1 MATKLE
7 NLRVTKV
14 DFVDEGANPRAH
26 IKLFK
31 RHEPEDPG
39 EGNMGQA
46 EEKLVDSVMKK
57 LADALSGLFGRNGT
71 DVQKAGEA
79 STFREKL
86 DEAKREKIYSE
97 IWDVCYALQNSLG
110 TILSDEEVD
119 EGKGLELMQQSLSEF
134 TAAMNG
140 YVALWSAGETA
151 GIRKRAD
158 VPEETELPML
168 ETAYGNLGE
177 LIKKA
182 KEQKGEPEEMMKVD
196 KSKMSPED
204 RAAYE
209 AIIAKYAS
217 EEETVEK
224 AGTEPESGEEE
235 EGVEKK
241 KGCPKAKTTE
251 LEGGADDIYKG
262 LHPAVRAEIESL
274 KKYREAAEEKELHTV
289 AKKYEIIGKK
299 ADELVPT
306 LKSLRAAG
314 GTAYDD
320 MIGILDSMVAAVEQ
334 SGVFSEIGKSRE
346 GGSDSTSAI
355 EKARAQAMELRKSR
369 PELTEAAALDEVLL
383 SNPEFRSEWDK

>member
-31 RHEPEDPG
+31 RHEPESHPESLTG
-39 EGNMGQA
+39 HP
-46 EEKLVDSVMKK
+46 EEKLEDSVMKK
-57 LADALSGLFGRNGT
+57 IAVALAGVFGKNET
-71 DVQKAGEA
+71 DVQKSGEA
-79 STFREKL
+79 STFREKM
-86 DEAKREKIYSE
+86 DEAKKEKIYNE
-97 IWDVCYALQNSLG
+97 IWDVCYALQNSLS
-110 TILSDEEVD
+110 TIITDDEVD
-119 EGKGLELMQQSLSEF
+119 EGKELELMQQSLAEF

-151 GIRKRAD
+151 GIRKRTD
-158 VPEETELPML
+158 IPEEAELPML

-177 LIKKA
+177 LIEKA
-182 KEQKGEPEEMMKVD
+182 REQKGESEEMMTVD

-204 RAAYE
+204 RAAYD
-209 AIIAKYAS
+209 AMIAKYAS
-217 EEETVEK
+217 AEETVGK
-224 AGTEPESGEEE
+224 SGLSTETNEE
-235 EGVEKK
+235 EGKTKDCKKARTVES
-241 KGCPKAKTTE
+241 
-251 LEGGADDIYKG
+251 GAGSEDIYKG

-274 KKYREAAEEKELHTV
+274 KKYREAAEDRELLAV

-306 LKSLRAAG
+306 LKSLKAAG
-314 GTAYDD
+314 GTAYAD
-320 MIGILDSMVAAVEQ
+320 MIGLLDSTLAAVEQ

-346 GGSDSTSAI
+346 GGSDNVSAI

-383 SNPEFRSEWDK
+383 GNPEFLAEWDK

>member
-31 RHEPEDPG
+31 RHEPESHPESLTG
-39 EGNMGQA
+39 HP
-46 EEKLVDSVMKK
+46 EEKLEDSVMKK
-57 LADALSGLFGRNGT
+57 IAVALAGVFGKNET
-71 DVQKAGEA
+71 DVQKSGEA

-86 DEAKREKIYSE
+86 DEAKKEKIYNE
-97 IWDVCYALQNSLG
+97 IWDVCYALQNSLS
-110 TILSDEEVD
+110 TIITDDEVD
-119 EGKGLELMQQSLSEF
+119 EGKELELMQQSLAEF

-158 VPEETELPML
+158 IPEEAELPML
-168 ETAYGNLGE
+168 EMAYGNLGE
-177 LIKKA
+177 LIEKA
-182 KEQKGEPEEMMKVD
+182 REQKGELKEMMTVD

-204 RAAYE
+204 RAAYD
-209 AIIAKYAS
+209 ALIAKYAS
-217 EEETVEK
+217 AEETVGK
-224 AGTEPESGEEE
+224 SGLSTETNEE
-235 EGVEKK
+235 EGKTKDCKKARTVES
-241 KGCPKAKTTE
+241 
-251 LEGGADDIYKG
+251 GAGSEDIYKG

-274 KKYREAAEEKELHTV
+274 KKYREAAEDRELLAV

-306 LKSLRAAG
+306 LKSLKAAG
-314 GTAYDD
+314 GTAYAD
-320 MIGILDSMVAAVEQ
+320 MIGLLDSTLAAVEQ

-346 GGSDSTSAI
+346 GGSDNVSAI

-383 SNPEFRSEWDK
+383 GNPEFLAEWDK

>member
-31 RHEPEDPG
+31 RHEPESHPESLTG
-39 EGNMGQA
+39 HP
-46 EEKLVDSVMKK
+46 EEKLADSVMKK
-57 LADALSGLFGRNGT
+57 IAVALAGVFGKNET
-71 DVQKAGEA
+71 DVQKSGEA

-86 DEAKREKIYSE
+86 DEAKKEKIYNE
-97 IWDVCYALQNSLG
+97 IWDVCYALQNSLS
-110 TILSDEEVD
+110 TIITDDEVD
-119 EGKGLELMQQSLSEF
+119 EGKELELMQQSLAEF

-151 GIRKRAD
+151 GIRKRTD
-158 VPEETELPML
+158 IPEEAELPML

-177 LIKKA
+177 LIEKA
-182 KEQKGEPEEMMKVD
+182 REQKGESEEMMTVD

-204 RAAYE
+204 RAAYD
-209 AIIAKYAS
+209 ALIAKYAA
-217 EEETVEK
+217 EEETVGK
-224 AGTEPESGEEE
+224 SGLRTETNEE
-235 EGVEKK
+235 EGKTKDCKK
-241 KGCPKAKTTE
+241 ARTE
-251 LEGGADDIYKG
+251 ESGAGSEDIYKG

-274 KKYREAAEEKELHTV
+274 KKYREAAEDRELLAV

-306 LKSLRAAG
+306 LKSLKAAG
-314 GTAYDD
+314 GTAYAD
-320 MIGILDSMVAAVEQ
+320 MIGLLDSTLAAVEQ

-346 GGSDSTSAI
+346 GGSDNVSAI

-383 SNPEFRSEWDK
+383 GNPEFLAEWDK

>member
-1 MATKLE
+1 VATKLE

-31 RHEPEDPG
+31 RHEPENHA
-39 EGNMGQA
+39 EGHTGQA

-57 LADALSGLFGRNGT
+57 MADVLSGLFGKNGA
-71 DVQKAGEA
+71 DVRKVGEA

-110 TILSDEEVD
+110 TILSDDEVD

-134 TAAMNG
+134 TTAMNG

-151 GIRKRAD
+151 GIRKRVD
-158 VPEETELPML
+158 IPEETELPML

-182 KEQKGEPEEMMKVD
+182 KEQKGESEEMMNVD

-209 AIIAKYAS
+209 ALVKKYAS
-217 EEETVEK
+217 EEGEGVEK
-224 AGTEPESGEEE
+224 AGATPGSEEE
-235 EGVEKK
+235 VEEKK
-241 KGCPKAKTTE
+241 GFKKAKNIE
-251 LEGGADDIYKG
+251 QEGSSDDIYKG

-274 KKYREAAEEKELHTV
+274 KKYREAAEEKELRAV

-346 GGSDSTSAI
+346 GEPNGTSAI
-355 EKARAQAMELRKSR
+355 EKARIQARELRKSR

-383 SNPEFRSEWDK
+383 ANPEFRSEWDK

>member
-31 RHEPEDPG
+31 RHEPEG
-39 EGNMGQA
+39 QTEALTGQA
-46 EEKLVDSVMKK
+46 DEKLVDSVVKRLAAALAGVFGKDGTEVKK
-57 LADALSGLFGRNGT
+57 S
-71 DVQKAGEA
+71 GEA

-134 TAAMNG
+134 TTAMNG
-140 YVALWSAGETA
+140 YVTLWSAGETA

-168 ETAYGNLGE
+168 EAAYGNLGK

-182 KEQKGEPEEMMKVD
+182 REQKGESEEMMQID
-196 KSKMSPED
+196 KSKMSPEE

-209 AIIAKYAS
+209 AIIEKYAVG
-217 EEETVEK
+217 EEPVGK
-224 AGTEPESGEEE
+224 AGAVPETDEEGEE
-235 EGVEKK
+235 GAEKK
-241 KGCPKAKTTE
+241 KDCKKTKTAE
-251 LEGGADDIYKG
+251 LEGGADIYKG

-274 KKYREAAEEKELHTV
+274 KKYREAAEEKELRTV
-289 AKKYEIIGKK
+289 AKRYEIIGKK

-306 LKSLRAAG
+306 LKSLKEAG

-346 GGSDSTSAI
+346 GGSDGADAI
-355 EKARAQAMELRKSR
+355 EKARAQAMELRKTR

-383 SNPEFRSEWDK
+383 GNSELRGEWDK

>member
-31 RHEPEDPG
+31 RHEPESHPESLTG
-39 EGNMGQA
+39 HP
-46 EEKLVDSVMKK
+46 EEKLEDSVMKK
-57 LADALSGLFGRNGT
+57 IAVALAGVFGKNET
-71 DVQKAGEA
+71 DVQKSGEA

-86 DEAKREKIYSE
+86 DEAKKEKIYNE
-97 IWDVCYALQNSLG
+97 IWDVCYALQNSLS
-110 TILSDEEVD
+110 TIITDDEVD
-119 EGKGLELMQQSLSEF
+119 EGKELELMQQSLAEF

-158 VPEETELPML
+158 IPEEAELPML
-168 ETAYGNLGE
+168 EMAYGNLGE
-177 LIKKA
+177 LIEKA
-182 KEQKGEPEEMMKVD
+182 REQKGELKEMMSVD

-204 RAAYE
+204 RAAYD
-209 AIIAKYAS
+209 ALIAKYAS
-217 EEETVEK
+217 AEETVGK
-224 AGTEPESGEEE
+224 SGLSTETNEE
-235 EGVEKK
+235 EGKTKDCKKARTVES
-241 KGCPKAKTTE
+241 
-251 LEGGADDIYKG
+251 GAGSEDIYKG

-274 KKYREAAEEKELHTV
+274 KKYREAAEDRELLAV

-306 LKSLRAAG
+306 LKSLKAAG
-314 GTAYDD
+314 GTAYAD
-320 MIGILDSMVAAVEQ
+320 MIGLLDSTLAAVEQ

-346 GGSDSTSAI
+346 GGSDNVSAI

-383 SNPEFRSEWDK
+383 GNPEFLAEWDK

>member
-31 RHEPEDPG
+31 RHEPEEQPEDHAEQP
-39 EGNMGQA
+39 
-46 EEKLVDSVMKK
+46 EEKLANSIMKK
-57 LADALSGLFGRNGT
+57 LADALTGVFGKSGTG
-71 DVQKAGEA
+71 VQKSGEA

-86 DEAKREKIYSE
+86 DEAKKEKIYNE
-97 IWDVCYALQNSLG
+97 IWDVCYALQNSLS
-110 TILSDEEVD
+110 TIITDDEVD
-119 EGKGLELMQQSLSEF
+119 EGKELELMQQSLAEF

-151 GIRKRAD
+151 GIRKRTD
-158 VPEETELPML
+158 IPEEAELPML

-177 LIKKA
+177 LIEKA
-182 KEQKGEPEEMMKVD
+182 REQKGESEEMMTVD

-204 RAAYE
+204 RAAYD
-209 AIIAKYAS
+209 ALIAKYAS
-217 EEETVEK
+217 AEETVGK
-224 AGTEPESGEEE
+224 SGLSTETNEE
-235 EGVEKK
+235 EGKTKDCKKARTVES
-241 KGCPKAKTTE
+241 
-251 LEGGADDIYKG
+251 GAGSEDIYKG

-274 KKYREAAEEKELHTV
+274 KKYREAAEDRELLAV

-306 LKSLRAAG
+306 LKSLKAAG
-314 GTAYDD
+314 GTAYAD
-320 MIGILDSMVAAVEQ
+320 MIGLLDSTLATVEQ

-346 GGSDSTSAI
+346 GGSDNVSAI
-355 EKARAQAMELRKSR
+355 EKARAQAMELRKCR

-383 SNPEFRSEWDK
+383 GNPEFLAEWDK

>member
-31 RHEPEDPG
+31 RHEPESHPESLTG
-39 EGNMGQA
+39 HP
-46 EEKLVDSVMKK
+46 EEKLEDSVMKK
-57 LADALSGLFGRNGT
+57 IAVALAGVFGKNET
-71 DVQKAGEA
+71 DVQKSGEA
-79 STFREKL
+79 STFREKM
-86 DEAKREKIYSE
+86 DEVKKEKIYNE
-97 IWDVCYALQNSLG
+97 IWDVCYALQNSLS
-110 TILSDEEVD
+110 TIITDDEVD
-119 EGKGLELMQQSLSEF
+119 EGKELELMQQSLAEF

-151 GIRKRAD
+151 GIRKRTD
-158 VPEETELPML
+158 IPEEAELPML

-177 LIKKA
+177 LIEKA
-182 KEQKGEPEEMMKVD
+182 REQKGESEEMMTVD

-204 RAAYE
+204 RAAYD
-209 AIIAKYAS
+209 AMIAKYAS
-217 EEETVEK
+217 AEETVGK
-224 AGTEPESGEEE
+224 SGLSTETNEE
-235 EGVEKK
+235 EGKTKDCKKARTVES
-241 KGCPKAKTTE
+241 
-251 LEGGADDIYKG
+251 GAGSEDIYKG

-274 KKYREAAEEKELHTV
+274 KKYREAAEDRELLAV

-314 GTAYDD
+314 GTAYAD
-320 MIGILDSMVAAVEQ
+320 MIGLLDSTLAAVEQ

-346 GGSDSTSAI
+346 GGSDNVSAI

-383 SNPEFRSEWDK
+383 GNPEFLAEWDK